1 MQNVVAI
8 NAAARQ
14 SIIAAQATSDE
25 MLLEGIADGNRTAM
39 HVLYSRHNVRVY
51 RFILRIVRDTTM
63 AEDLVSQ
70 VFLDVW
76 RTARQFEGRSQV
88 STWLLSIARFKA
100 LTALRQRRYEDI
112 EREDV
117 LEIVDPADTP
127 ETSLNRSD
135 TSAILRACVAKLS

>member
-1 MQNVVAI
+1 MRNVVAI
-8 NAAARQ
+8 NEVARQ
-14 SIIAAQATSDE
+14 GIIAAQATSDE
-25 MLLEGIADGNRTAM
+25 MLLEGIAEGGRTAM
-39 HVLYSRHNVRVY
+39 YILYCRHNVRVY

-117 LEIVDPADTP
+117 LEMVDPADTP

-135 TSAILRACVAKLS
+135 TSAIL